1 MPCKPV
7 VCVVDTNVVVAGL
20 ITANTDSPTVRI
32 LDSLLEGNILYL
44 MSAALLSEYASVLRR
59 SKIAS
64 LHQLSDEHID
74 MLLTELVANTI
85 WREPD
90 SEEDA
95 PDPGDNHLWSLLA
108 SHADSILVTGD
119 QLLLKNPPSSYS
131 VISPR
136 SFAEAYLPQPG

>member
-74 MLLTELVANTI
+74 MLLTELVANAI
-85 WREPD
+85 WRE
-90 SEEDA
+90 

-108 SHADSILVTGD
+108 SHAGSILVTGD